1 MKTFSVTLTLA
12 TVILLALSMTSTA
25 SASIIGVLNG
35 DFQTQPMQENW
46 SDNDIWVWYD
56 HNSAGTPNTDIIWMD
71 EVGTYSYG
79 AGSTTVCEFTNG
91 WNGYIYQQIGTY
103 TENELIEVTGT
114 MLRREQHNTGTLR
127 FTLHV
132 GSGSAADNTEVYDFT
147 DLVDTVHVD
156 GFSLVGLA
164 ATGSSGPY
172 PGPAASANFTTTL
185 DSGTGHTVGDPIWLR
200 VTADFGGWANV
211 AVDNLAVTAVPE
223 PSILGLSLAGI
234 VGLIAVGGRNR
245 RRA

>member
-1 MKTFSVTLTLA
+1 MRTFNITLTLA
-12 TVILLALSMTSTA
+12 AIVLLGLSMTSTA
-25 SASIIGVLNG
+25 SATITGVSNG

-56 HNSAGTPNTDIIWMD
+56 HNSAGTAGTDLIWMD

-103 TENELIEVTGT
+103 TENELIEVAGT
-114 MLRREQHNTGTLR
+114 MLRREQHNTGMLR

-132 GSGSAADNTEVYDFT
+132 GSGLAADNTDVYDFT

-156 GFSLVGLA
+156 GFSLAGLP

-185 DSGTGHTVGDPIWLR
+185 DSGTGHTVGDPIWLH
-200 VTADFGGWANV
+200 VTADFGGWAVV
-211 AVDNLAVTAVPE
+211 AVDNISVTAVPE
-223 PSILGLSLAGI
+223 PSLFALAVAGI
-234 VGLIAVGGRNR
+234 LGLIAVGGRKR
-245 RRA
+245 HSA

>member
-1 MKTFSVTLTLA
+1 MRTFNITLTLA
-12 TVILLALSMTSTA
+12 AIVLLGLSMTSTA
-25 SASIIGVLNG
+25 SATITGVSNG

-46 SDNDIWVWYD
+46 GDDQVQVWYD
-56 HNSAGTPNTDIIWMD
+56 HTASDGRDKLIMD
-71 EVGTYSYG
+71 EVGTYNYG
-79 AGSTTVCEFTNG
+79 AGSTTVCEFTNN

-103 TENELIEVTGT
+103 TENELIEVAGT
-114 MLRREQHNTGTLR
+114 MLRREQHNTGMLR

-132 GSGSAADNTEVYDFT
+132 GSGLAADNTDVYDFT

-156 GFSLVGLA
+156 GFSLAGLP

-200 VTADFGGWANV
+200 VTADFGGWAVV
-211 AVDNLAVTAVPE
+211 AVDNISVTAVPE
-223 PSILGLSLAGI
+223 PSLFALAVAGI
-234 VGLIAVGGRNR
+234 LGLIAVGGWKRH
-245 RRA
+245 RA